1 VTTAIA
7 PPAPVTPTTA
17 PRQRR
22 GRARRQQAITAWLF
36 LAPAVVFFLAMFF
49 VPIFN
54 QLIAAAYGGTD
65 GAQFVGWRNFVTAF
79 RDPEVVHSF
88 SITLLYASGCLVIGI
103 IVGLI
108 LAVILNQALPGR
120 TLFRSVLLIPYLTSV
135 SIIGLLWRNI
145 LDPQVGI
152 LNRLLDSIGLPGQ
165 TWLNTAPLATI
176 IGITIWSSAGYTMV
190 LFLAGLQGIPGVYYE
205 AAQIDGAGPWRRFF
219 SITLP
224 LLAPTTLFVSIIGVI
239 GALQQFALPYIVT
252 GGGPGNATSLYAH
265 RVFLVAF
272 NDNQFGYASA
282 LSVLLLVVI
291 LMLSIVQLKIGDRA
305 NDHA

>member
-1 VTTAIA
+1 V
-7 PPAPVTPTTA
+7 
-17 PRQRR
+17 
-22 GRARRQQAITAWLF
+22 TAWLF
-36 LAPAVVFFLAMFF
+36 LLPAVIFFLAMFF
-49 VPIFN
+49 VPIVN
-54 QLIAAAYGGTD
+54 QLVAAAYGGAD
-65 GAQFVGWRNFVTAF
+65 GRTFVAWDNFATAF
-79 RDPEVVHSF
+79 ADPEVVHSF
-88 SITLLYASGCLVIGI
+88 LITLSYAAGCLIIGI
-103 IVGLI
+103 IVGLA

-120 TLFRSVLLIPYLTSV
+120 TIFRSVMLIPYLTSV

-145 LDPQVGI
+145 LDPQIGI
-152 LNRLLDSIGLPGQ
+152 LNRVLDQLGLPGQ
-165 TWLNTAPLATI
+165 TWLSTAPLATI

-219 SITLP
+219 SITVP
-224 LLAPTTLFVSIIGVI
+224 LLTPTTLFVSIIGVI

-291 LMLSIVQLKIGDRA
+291 LILSIIQLKIGDRA
-305 NDHA
+305 NDNA

>member
-1 VTTAIA
+1 MTTTLAPA
-7 PPAPVTPTTA
+7 PPVGAVP
-17 PRQRR
+17 PRRR
-22 GRARRQQAITAWLF
+22 SSRARRRQAVTAWVF
-36 LAPAVVFFLAMFF
+36 LLPAVVFFIAMFF

-54 QLIAAAYGGTD
+54 QLVAAAYGGTD
-65 GAQFVGWRNFVTAF
+65 GAIFVGRQNFTRAF
-79 RDPEVVHSF
+79 GDPEVIHSF
-88 SITLLYASGCLVIGI
+88 LVTVVYAAGCLIIGS
-103 IVGLI
+103 VLGLAV
-108 LAVILNQALPGR
+108 AVILNQAIPGR

-152 LNRLLDSIGLPGQ
+152 LNRVLEQLRLPGQ
-165 TWLNTAPLATI
+165 TWLSTAPLATI
-176 IGITIWSSAGYTMV
+176 IGITIWSSVGYTMV

-239 GALQQFALPYIVT
+239 GSLQQFALPYIVT

-272 NDNQFGYASA
+272 TDNDFGYASA
-282 LSVLLLVVI
+282 LSVLLLIVI
-291 LMLSIVQLKIGDRA
+291 LILSIVQLRIGDRTH
-305 NDHA
+305 DGG